1 MGWRVDA
8 LDEPRWDAARPPLGR
23 SSTNES
29 RAMTAEHPTSGLDIS
44 TNANVGTIVMN
55 RPPHNFLNYEQI
67 ANIATACEDFDADP
81 DIRAIVL
88 AAEGR
93 SFCAGANFAGGGVAP
108 DIGSRKREDI
118 GGDSTQR
125 LYAEGVRIFEV
136 KTPIVA
142 AVQGPAIGGGL
153 GLAVAADFRVTCQ
166 AARFSANFA
175 ALGIHQ
181 GFGLSV
187 TLPELLGRQ
196 NAALLLL
203 TARRL
208 KGQEA
213 VAIGLADLLVGDEDV
228 RGAAE
233 GLATEIAANAPLAL
247 RSIRATLRD
256 GLADRVRDATAH
268 EAREQAVLSRTSD
281 AAEGISAVGERRPG
295 RFTAS

>member
-1 MGWRVDA
+1 MD
-8 LDEPRWDAARPPLGR
+8 
-23 SSTNES
+23 TQ
-29 RAMTAEHPTSGLDIS
+29 HPKSGLDIS

-67 ANIATACEDFDADP
+67 GNIAEACERFDADP
-81 DIRAIVL
+81 GIRAIVL
-88 AAEGR
+88 SAEGR

-108 DIGSRKREDI
+108 DIGSRSREDI
-118 GGDSTQR
+118 GGDSTQK

-153 GLAVAADFRVTCQ
+153 GLAVAADFRITCQ
-166 AARFSANFA
+166 SARFSANFA

-196 NAALLLL
+196 QAALLLL

-208 KGQEA
+208 KGREA
-213 VAIGLADLLVGDEDV
+213 VDIGLADLLVGDDEV
-228 RGAAE
+228 RQAAE
-233 GLATEIAANAPLAL
+233 
-247 RSIRATLRD
+247 SF
-256 GLADRVRDATAH
+256 ADRKSTRLNSSHTDI
-268 EAREQAVLSRTSD
+268 SRMPS
-281 AAEGISAVGERRPG
+281 SA
-295 RFTAS
+295 